1 MKIKKYIS
9 LLLLAVALLGTV
21 LLGCKKMIET
31 NPTEQLDASKALTS
45 KSNIEAATYGVYA
58 ILRDVNLYG
67 RDLVV
72 FADALADNTVH
83 TGVST
88 SLLNVYNN
96 NTGAHFENWQS
107 AFDGINRAN
116 LALDAIEKFNG
127 SPTWKDNLAGQLHFL
142 RALLYFDLAKVY
154 GYDPSY
160 VISNGDTDRGTVPLQ
175 TKGVTSVGQMEIKPR
190 ASITE
195 MYKFIYKE
203 LDSAYA
209 KLNRVGGGGTN
220 PHRVTLSAVNA
231 LYARVALHNEDY
243 STVISRTTEAI
254 SGNVGILTNANNFLN
269 GWRAETHPESIFEIK
284 INVNENLGAN
294 NSLRAT
300 YTTRAFL
307 DSQEPS
313 THGVLAV
320 GDELYA
326 LYQNNDVRKAL
337 IMKGLGNN
345 TNRNEMTKFIS
356 KGGVKDLDNIPVLRM
371 AEMYLDRAEAYYKLT
386 PARQDMALLDLNKIL
401 VSRGLPEVNLSNN
414 ALYEEILKQRRL
426 EFAFE
431 GYRWFDLKR
440 LGRNIV
446 KNGTTISSSSFK
458 LLARVPYSEVN
469 ASNKIVRQNVGY

>member
-1 MKIKKYIS
+1 MKTKIYIS
-9 LLLLAVALLGTV
+9 FILAILMLIA
-21 LLGCKKMIET
+21 GCKQMIET
-31 NPTEQLDASKALTS
+31 NPTEQLDASKALNT
-45 KSNIEAATYGVYA
+45 KTNIEAATYGTYSV
-58 ILRDVNLYG
+58 LRDVTLYG
-67 RDLVV
+67 RDLVA
-72 FADALADNTVH
+72 FADALADNTLH
-83 TGVST
+83 TNVSS
-88 SLLNVYNN
+88 SLAGIYNN
-96 NTGAHFENWQS
+96 TTGSHFNNWPV
-107 AFDGINRAN
+107 AFDGVNRAN
-116 LALDAIEKFNG
+116 LALEAIEKFNG
-127 SPTWKDNLAGQLHFL
+127 TQIWKDNLAGQLHFL
-142 RALLYFDLAKVY
+142 RALLYFDMAKAY
-154 GYDPSY
+154 GYDPTYIVGSA
-160 VISNGDTDRGTVPLQ
+160 DRGTVPLQ
-175 TKGVTSVGQMEIKPR
+175 TKGVTAVSQMEIKPR

-195 MYKFIYKE
+195 MYNFIYKE

-209 KLNRVGGGGTN
+209 KLKRVGGGGTN

-231 LYARVALHNEDY
+231 LYARVALHKGDY
-243 STVISRTTEAI
+243 STVIDRATEAI
-254 SGNVGILTNANNFLN
+254 NGNIGILTNANNFLN

-326 LYQNNDVRKAL
+326 LYQNTDVRKGL
-337 IMKGLGNN
+337 IIKGLGNN
-345 TNRNEMTKFIS
+345 INRNEMTKFIS

-371 AEMYLDRAEAYYKLT
+371 AEMYLDRAEAYYQLT
-386 PARQDMALLDLNKIL
+386 PARQDLALLDLNKIL
-401 VSRGLPEVNLSNN
+401 VSRGLYEVNLSNS

-446 KNGTTISSSSFK
+446 KNGTTLSASSFK
-458 LLARVPYSEVN
+458 LLARVPLSEVN
-469 ASNKIVRQNVGY
+469 SSNRIVQQNRSY